1 MKNCPYEHDSHRSSM
16 KDVLKQ
22 LEAMNP
28 EARYSLWGSMS
39 NVQDE
44 LLPRKEQPMP

>member
-1 MKNCPYEHDSHRSSM
+1 MHGI
-16 KDVLKQ
+16 LQQ

-39 NVQDE
+39 NIQDE
-44 LLPRKEQPMP
+44 LLPQKNKK